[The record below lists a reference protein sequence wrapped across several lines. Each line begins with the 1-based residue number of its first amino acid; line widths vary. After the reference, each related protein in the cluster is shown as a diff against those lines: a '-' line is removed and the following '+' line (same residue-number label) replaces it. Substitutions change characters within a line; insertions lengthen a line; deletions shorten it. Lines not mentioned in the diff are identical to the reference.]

1 MLIWFAKDL
10 LTKDRRSIR
19 VNVPF
24 DNAKLISWSPDC
36 TAFIVSREEEKVLE
50 VFKMGKKA
58 EGSHVTV
65 NSLTKFK
72 KVCFYIEIT
81 EYCLKGEHF
90 CTSFYRSMR

>member
-24 DNAKLISWSPDC
+24 DNARNIAWSPDC
-36 TAFIVSREEEKVLE
+36 TAFIVALEDQKVLE
-50 VFKMGKKA
+50 VYKLGKKA

-72 KVCFYIEIT
+72 KV
-81 EYCLKGEHF
+81 LK
-90 CTSFYRSMR
+90 Y

>member
-24 DNAKLISWSPDC
+24 DNARNIAWSPDC
-36 TAFIVSREEEKVLE
+36 TAFIVALEDQKVLE
-50 VFKMGKKA
+50 VYKLGKKA

-72 KVCFYIEIT
+72 KV
-81 EYCLKGEHF
+81 LKYWKLFSSSFKSGEVVNI
-90 CTSFYRSMR
+90 